1 MQTYDGI
8 GGGGR
13 GRPPGERDELRRT
26 DDHRSPAPS
35 ETGRHADV
43 LRTDREARCGLAA
56 AARRAGAAGRRAGE
70 IESGRREGDAVPDS
84 QQRYDKRNATSVVF
98 FCFGYS
104 VVFFFLGVFGI
115 SDRRADAGS
124 QVDTDAAA
132 RAGAAAAA
140 GGDGR
145 TAGAAAFAAGDRRVR
160 SRSREDRRQRYG
172 YI

>member
-1 MQTYDGI
+1 MESEEEDEEDRQESATSSEELMTTVRQLQARLEDMQTCSELIAKHGAGLQRLLGELEQPDDAQGKSKAV
-8 GGGGR
+8 
-13 GRPPGERDELRRT
+13 GERATLFRIASNAMINVMLR
-26 DDHRSPAPS
+26 AWFFF
-35 ETGRHADV
+35 A
-43 LRTDREARCGLAA
+43 
-56 AARRAGAAGRRAGE
+56 
-70 IESGRREGDAVPDS
+70 
-84 QQRYDKRNATSVVF
+84 SVTVR
-98 FCFGYS
+98 
-104 VVFFFLGVFGI
+104 FFFLGVFGI